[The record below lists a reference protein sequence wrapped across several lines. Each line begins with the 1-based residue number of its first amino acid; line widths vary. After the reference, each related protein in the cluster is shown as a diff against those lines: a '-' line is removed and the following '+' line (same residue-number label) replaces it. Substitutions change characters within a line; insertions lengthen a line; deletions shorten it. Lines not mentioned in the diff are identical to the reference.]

1 MEGSGRCSAAFCES
15 AALRESFCLAQAGG
29 PLSVFAS
36 QIHLPRKGEVLL
48 YLPEG
53 AEKLPLRGNLARE
66 RLRGRRGSRL
76 RGFFCTPCPKRREIF
91 LSPCVNG
98 GYFASNRAC
107 RGRAASDILMVWKKA
122 TPRYNKEWRLT
133 LMKKLARLTA
143 LLLTGA
149 LLLVLT
155 ACGAAP
161 LAKEQ
166 QAKQ

>member
-29 PLSVFAS
+29 ILSVFAS

-76 RGFFCTPCPKRREIF
+76 RGFFAHLAQK
-91 LSPCVNG
+91 G
-98 GYFASNRAC
+98 GKYFSLPA
-107 RGRAASDILMVWKKA
+107 
-122 TPRYNKEWRLT
+122 
-133 LMKKLARLTA
+133 
-143 LLLTGA
+143 
-149 LLLVLT
+149 
-155 ACGAAP
+155 
-161 LAKEQ
+161 
-166 QAKQ
+166 